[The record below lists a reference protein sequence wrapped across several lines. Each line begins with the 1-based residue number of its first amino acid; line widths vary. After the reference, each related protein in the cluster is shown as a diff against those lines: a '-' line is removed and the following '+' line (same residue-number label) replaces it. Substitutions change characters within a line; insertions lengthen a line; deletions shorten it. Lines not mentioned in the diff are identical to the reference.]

1 MAEPPGHRHAAA
13 DHRDHRPRAHALDD
27 RRLDL
32 LLGVVAVAGRLAQ
45 RLVGVGVADQALPGP
60 GERVGGRLVA
70 GEDEG
75 EQLVADFFVVH
86 RLALL
91 GPRLQEQREDVAA
104 LLEVLVGAAGAAIT
118 A

>member
-1 MAEPPGHRHAAA
+1 MIGTTGRERI
-13 DHRDHRPRAHALDD
+13 ALDD

-32 LLGVVAVAGRLAQ
+32 LLGAVAGADRLAQ
-45 RLVGVGVADQALPGP
+45 RLVRVGVADQALPGP

-70 GEDEG
+70 GEDQG
-75 EQLVADFFVVH
+75 EQLVADFFVGQ

-91 GPRLQEQREDVAA
+91 GPRLQQQREDVAA
-104 LLEVLVGAAGAAIT
+104 LARGRSARRRASIT